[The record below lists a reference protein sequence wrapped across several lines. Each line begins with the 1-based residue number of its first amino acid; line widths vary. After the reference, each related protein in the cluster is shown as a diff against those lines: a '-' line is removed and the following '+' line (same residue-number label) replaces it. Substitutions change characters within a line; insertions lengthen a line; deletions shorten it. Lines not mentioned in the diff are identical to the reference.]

1 MKKVCVFSVI
11 FPANLAYFDDYLV
24 SLNNQ
29 DFKNFDIVLLND
41 GVKNLNS
48 ILDNYKKLE
57 FKIYPVKGSPAEI
70 RQKGIEILS
79 DSDYE
84 KIIFADTDDYF
95 SVNRISMSLQLL
107 ESYDVAVNDVSL
119 VTEDKVVFG
128 ENYISHSLKDNT
140 TFDYNY
146 LINKNI
152 LGLSNTAINRNILS
166 KVKIDSE
173 IVAVDWFL
181 FTVWLVKRKTVCVFS
196 NKAITFYR
204 QHSANTAGMGAV
216 TEAGILK
223 AIKVKLVHFKN
234 LSHLGSTFGQLYA
247 KFEALNS
254 GIKDTV
260 FRRKY
265 IAHIQ
270 SFNLKYPLWWEEAKE
285 Y

>member
-24 SLNNQ
+24 SLNSQ

-79 DSDYE
+79 DSGYE

-107 ESYDVAVNDVSL
+107 ESYDVVVNDVSL

-140 TFDYNY
+140 IFDYNY

-166 KVKIDSE
+166 KVEIESE
-173 IVAVDWFL
+173 VIAVDWFL
-181 FTVWLVKRKTVCVFS
+181 FTTWLVRKKIKCIFS
-196 NKAITFYR
+196 NKAMTFYR
-204 QHSANTAGMGAV
+204 QHSANTAGMGIV
-216 TEAGILK
+216 TEAGILN
-223 AIKVKLVHFKN
+223 AIEVKRIHYRN
-234 LSHLGSTFGQLYA
+234 LSKLDDTFEQLSN
-247 KFEALNS
+247 KFEALNTKL
-254 GIKDTV
+254 KDII
-260 FRRKY
+260 FRRNY
-265 IAHIQ
+265 IAHIK
-270 SFNLKYPLWWEEAKE
+270 SINLKYPLWWEEAKE